1 MTIIVTSSKQE
12 KVFDEKDVVNIGTIQ
27 NCDFKLD
34 LDFDVLITLEYDS
47 RENKHILMNTFHS
60 ERVLF
65 KGKPFGKIEIGNIC
79 KIMFAGSE
87 EFISIKILETSAV
100 KKAPSAI
107 QQVAM
112 SEEEMQK
119 LYANDPNAAM
129 KIQLEKQKADIERV
143 RVGIIKEVAFQ
154 IQEFKNKIASNS
166 RTSIFL
172 HVAMAF
178 SALLCA
184 FGLANYITGLSIKES
199 ANYLHLPTNLKAW
212 FLCAVLVFGNALLLK
227 QNTYLFLQGN
237 DNKVSKGLAGSFVG
251 VSLIVML
258 AVYIVN
264 LAYYMNL
271 SDFMTFAIV
280 ISVFFSGL
288 LTFLSLGCGYFKYVS
303 GEWLSMLNKLEFRED
318 FEAVVKSYRAWIDR
332 FVNSFSNKKIN
343 DIKDKLFTKQLWAV
357 GETIVGF
364 LTAPVLAY
372 GVSNTLAMCFPE
384 AAGWIRIQGFRFS
397 PVFLILAS
405 LMIAFA
411 FFAFVSALTTI
422 KKIQGSHVI
431 KQDGYSD
438 FRQHGVTIYG
448 LEGTRKLNSD
458 KAKML
463 YIGCAI
469 VLIEFI
475 MNVSYFISENGN
487 DLKGLLVSFVAA
499 FVPTAILIAE
509 TFILSVTKYE
519 IFALEEVLAKIDK
532 D

>member
-1 MTIIVTSSKQE
+1 MW
-12 KVFDEKDVVNIGTIQ
+12 
-27 NCDFKLD
+27 
-34 LDFDVLITLEYDS
+34 
-47 RENKHILMNTFHS
+47 
-60 ERVLF
+60 
-65 KGKPFGKIEIGNIC
+65 
-79 KIMFAGSE
+79 
-87 EFISIKILETSAV
+87 
-100 KKAPSAI
+100 
-107 QQVAM
+107 
-112 SEEEMQK
+112 
-119 LYANDPNAAM
+119 AA
-129 KIQLEKQKADIERV
+129 
-143 RVGIIKEVAFQ
+143 
-154 IQEFKNKIASNS
+154 
-166 RTSIFL
+166 
-172 HVAMAF
+172 
-178 SALLCA
+178 
-184 FGLANYITGLSIKES
+184 
-199 ANYLHLPTNLKAW
+199 
-212 FLCAVLVFGNALLLK
+212 
-227 QNTYLFLQGN
+227 
-237 DNKVSKGLAGSFVG
+237 
-251 VSLIVML
+251 
-258 AVYIVN
+258 
-264 LAYYMNL
+264 
-271 SDFMTFAIV
+271 
-280 ISVFFSGL
+280 
-288 LTFLSLGCGYFKYVS
+288 
-303 GEWLSMLNKLEFRED
+303 
-318 FEAVVKSYRAWIDR
+318 
-332 FVNSFSNKKIN
+332 
-343 DIKDKLFTKQLWAV
+343 